1 MHKIKYDKIKWK
13 PYTRLIK
20 LKIFRFYVLQ
30 THKFVSIIKK
40 NQNQFVYK
48 VIVTPKDFYVQNVS
62 TLISTIK

>member
-1 MHKIKYDKIKWK
+1 MHKLKYDKIKWK

-40 NQNQFVYK
+40 N
-48 VIVTPKDFYVQNVS
+48 
-62 TLISTIK
+62 